1 MSGTI
6 VLEDSITI
14 TVLVAGVMTRR
25 VGEGDDEEEQDAAA
39 TDDEDATTDMVL
51 LSLVQSMR

>member
-25 VGEGDDEEEQDAAA
+25 VGDGDEDEEA
-39 TDDEDATTDMVL
+39 TDMVL
-51 LSLVQSMR
+51 FSLVQSM